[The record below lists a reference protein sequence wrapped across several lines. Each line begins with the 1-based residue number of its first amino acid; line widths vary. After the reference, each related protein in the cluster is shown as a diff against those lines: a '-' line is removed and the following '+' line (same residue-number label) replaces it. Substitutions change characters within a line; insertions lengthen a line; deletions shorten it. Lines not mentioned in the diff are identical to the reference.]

1 MNTIIRLTKFHEL
14 NVRNLVLAY
23 PGLATQVTDRL

>member
-14 NVRNLVLAY
+14 NVRNLVLGY
-23 PGLATQVTDRL
+23 PVLATQITDPL

>member
-14 NVRNLVLAY
+14 NVRAIW
-23 PGLATQVTDRL
+23 PISARRLRMHT

>member
-14 NVRNLVLAY
+14 NVCNLVLAY
-23 PGLATQVTDRL
+23 IGSAIQMTDLL